1 MKKLGFE
8 KAWKRFVLY
17 MAMVMA
23 VITASKV
30 VPAYAGDFTTATTLP
45 TNGVWSGKCELGPN
59 TADYYKFTIVTAGQ
73 VDVKLMAYAPNLYAT
88 LYDSNFKEIDTA
100 TPWEGSETSPR
111 MDSIVEWLSQG
122 TYYVSVSDNF
132 GRGGNYKLCTSFST
146 SGMTAAEMD
155 SYDSPQNLRMNGK
168 VSGVFTNSN
177 QEDWYKVTISSA
189 RKYRYILQC
198 SNNFIGCNLYDRN
211 LSELHNMNSWN
222 EKTISKELELTSGV
236 YYIKV
241 SGTRGGTYTCQFN
254 EIIPAKGDL
263 LVDSKNQA
271 QYKVTKAG
279 TKGGTVTY
287 QKSMNGVKTSITV
300 PATVKIDNITYKVT
314 AIASKAFKGNGR
326 LKKVI
331 IGKNVTSIG
340 TSAFYKCTGLR
351 SITIPVNVKSI
362 GKQAF
367 YNCKN
372 LKSVIIKTTK
382 LTSSKVGANAFK
394 GIYKK
399 ATIKVP
405 KSKFNT
411 YRNMLKRKGI
421 GKEAVYKKLS

>member
-1 MKKLGFE
+1 
-8 KAWKRFVLY
+8 
-17 MAMVMA
+17 
-23 VITASKV
+23 
-30 VPAYAGDFTTATTLP
+30 
-45 TNGVWSGKCELGPN
+45 
-59 TADYYKFTIVTAGQ
+59 
-73 VDVKLMAYAPNLYAT
+73 
-88 LYDSNFKEIDTA
+88 
-100 TPWEGSETSPR
+100 
-111 MDSIVEWLSQG
+111 
-122 TYYVSVSDNF
+122 
-132 GRGGNYKLCTSFST
+132 
-146 SGMTAAEMD
+146 
-155 SYDSPQNLRMNGK
+155 
-168 VSGVFTNSN
+168 
-177 QEDWYKVTISSA
+177 
-189 RKYRYILQC
+189 
-198 SNNFIGCNLYDRN
+198 
-211 LSELHNMNSWN
+211 
-222 EKTISKELELTSGV
+222 
-236 YYIKV
+236 
-241 SGTRGGTYTCQFN
+241 
-254 EIIPAKGDL
+254 
-263 LVDSKNQA
+263 
-271 QYKVTKAG
+271 
-279 TKGGTVTY
+279 
-287 QKSMNGVKTSITV
+287 MNGVKTSITV